1 MEIKKELER
10 MENDKNEAITR
21 GDIERDTGGELKCG
35 LCKTT
40 VFHWKQH
47 IKSDKHI
54 KKQLNELMQETNTTQ
69 NTIFRLAKAITKG
82 K

>member
-1 MEIKKELER
+1 
-10 MENDKNEAITR
+10 MENDKNEALKR
-21 GDIERDTGGELKCG
+21 GDIERDTRGGMKCS
-35 LCKTT
+35 LCNTK

-54 KKQLNELMQETNTTQ
+54 KKQLNEWMQETNTNQ
-69 NTIFRLAKAITKG
+69 SAIFRLAKAITKE